1 MHILYGNTYIESI
14 SIGLHWECYKLPC
27 AYLYTMI
34 IINTAKCLRFT
45 HTHVQQV
52 IGSRDLQLLVTITH
66 VIVCTHTLKSTKNM
80 GQSVQLMSARVESS
94 GNGCP
99 PVA

>member
-1 MHILYGNTYIESI
+1 MYVSVYNANHQHCEVP
-14 SIGLHWECYKLPC
+14 KV
-27 AYLYTMI
+27 A
-34 IINTAKCLRFT
+34 
-45 HTHVQQV
+45 HVQQV

-80 GQSVQLMSARVESS
+80 GQSVQLMSAKVECS

-99 PVA
+99 PVV